1 MLRHLCS
8 ERKVTQSCL
17 WFRVRVR
24 VRVRVGLGL
33 GLGLGFGAKALV
45 LGEEVDAILFVVK
58 KSKCMFGIDCL
69 ATMTP

>member
-8 ERKVTQSCL
+8 ERKLTQSCL

-24 VRVRVGLGL
+24 VRFRVRVRVR
-33 GLGLGFGAKALV
+33 LGFGAKALV